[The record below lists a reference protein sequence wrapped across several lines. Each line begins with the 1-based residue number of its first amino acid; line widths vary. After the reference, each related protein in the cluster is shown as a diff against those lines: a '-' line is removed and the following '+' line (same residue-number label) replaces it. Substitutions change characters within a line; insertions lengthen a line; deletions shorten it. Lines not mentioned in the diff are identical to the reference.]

1 MSQVILFDLDG
12 TLTESGDGIIKSVQ
26 YALEKL
32 GIREENPETLLQYIG
47 PPLKESF
54 MTFHGLSEEQA
65 EQGITYYRE
74 RYTQVGMFENQ
85 LYPQIPELLEVLK
98 INDKILGVAS
108 SKPEIF
114 VKQILERF
122 GIAQYFQVIVGSELD
137 GTRAK
142 KEEVIEEAL
151 ARLHM
156 QTERDKILMVGD
168 RAQDVDGARSCGLQ
182 CIGVSYGYGT
192 KEELES
198 AGAVYIAPSVEDLG
212 ILASPNDEETTE
224 HVESVRKNQ
233 KNRWERK
240 GITRRIKTDKGKP
253 QKSKPEK
260 TKPEKKVPKKDV
272 PENCEKEEEFSVGRT
287 EIHPIMQ
294 IWRVFYPILIHLG
307 ISVVVSICFSVVLV
321 SGIVNVTDMAG
332 EYDIVEK
339 INHSVLYQLII
350 TSVLSGVIAFFL
362 YRSDQ
367 RRRKEG
373 FLGQGEDFVW
383 SPPVIWFSVII
394 LAIAGSQMLNDLIRV
409 LRLNEV
415 FPYYSQ
421 MTDDTM
427 AGQPVWL
434 LFLTVG
440 ILAPIAEELIFR
452 GLVFRRMKDFMKPW
466 MAIVLSGLLF
476 GIYHG
481 NMIQFLYA
489 SLLGILLSLI
499 YHRTGTLWT
508 PILAHVVANLW
519 SLFGNEWW
527 DSLWSKLPFGIII
540 GLVIELLLCV
550 IPAYWILADRRK
562 EKAKK

>member
-12 TLTESGDGIIKSVQ
+12 TLTESGEGIIKSVE

-32 GIREENPETLLQYIG
+32 GVTENDPENLKRYVG

-54 MTFHGLSEEQA
+54 MKFSGLNEEQA
-65 EQGITYYRE
+65 EQGIGYYRE
-74 RYTQVGMFENQ
+74 RYTKVGMFENC

-114 VKQILERF
+114 VNQILEHF

-137 GTRAK
+137 GRRSK

-151 ARLHM
+151 LRLHM
-156 QTERDKILMVGD
+156 QTERDKVLMVGD
-168 RAQDVDGARSCGLQ
+168 KEQDVNGARSCGLQ
-182 CIGVSYGYGT
+182 CIGVAYGYGT
-192 KEELES
+192 REELS
-198 AGAVYIAPSVEDLG
+198 QAGAVYIADTVEDLG

-224 HVESVRKNQ
+224 HVESVRKNS

-240 GITRRIKTDKGKP
+240 GVSRRK
-253 QKSKPEK
+253 
-260 TKPEKKVPKKDV
+260 
-272 PENCEKEEEFSVGRT
+272 KEEKQNRT
-287 EIHPIMQ
+287 KADEKAEHQWGEDAIKESDSGSNRPIHPVMQ
-294 IWRVFYPILIHLG
+294 IWRLIYPILIHLG
-307 ISVVVSICFSVVLV
+307 ISMAVSIAFSMFFIWKVI
-321 SGIVNVTDMAG
+321 SGTDISNS
-332 EYDIVEK
+332 YDVVEK
-339 INHSVLYQLII
+339 INSSTLYQLIL
-350 TSVLSGVIAFFL
+350 TSVLSGVITFFL
-362 YRSDQ
+362 YWKDQQ
-367 RRRKEG
+367 RRKAG

-394 LAIAGSQMLNDLIRV
+394 LAIAGSQMLNDLILV
-409 LRLNEV
+409 FRLNEI

-427 AGQPVWL
+427 TGQPVWL

-440 ILAPIAEELIFR
+440 LLAPAAEELIFR
-452 GLVFRRMKDFMKPW
+452 GLVFRRMKDFMNPW
-466 MAIVLSGLLF
+466 AAIILSALLF

-489 SLLGILLSLI
+489 SLMGILLAVI

-508 PILAHVVANLW
+508 SILAHVVANLW
-519 SLFGNEWW
+519 SLFGNSWW
-527 DSLWSKLPFGIII
+527 SSMWAKIPFGFIL
-540 GLVIELLLCV
+540 GFVIELLLCV
-550 IPAYWILADRRK
+550 IPVYWIFADRRK
-562 EKAKK
+562 SNRKRN

>member
-12 TLTESGDGIIKSVQ
+12 TLTESGEGIIKSVE

-32 GIREENPETLLQYIG
+32 GVTENDPENLKRYVG

-54 MTFHGLSEEQA
+54 MKFSGLNEEQA
-65 EQGITYYRE
+65 EQGIGYYRE
-74 RYTQVGMFENQ
+74 RYTKVGMFENR

-114 VKQILERF
+114 VNQILEHF

-137 GTRAK
+137 GRRSK

-151 ARLHM
+151 LRLHM
-156 QTERDKILMVGD
+156 QTERDKVLMVGD
-168 RAQDVDGARSCGLQ
+168 KEQDVNGARSCGLQ
-182 CIGVSYGYGT
+182 CIGVAYGYGT
-192 KEELES
+192 REELS
-198 AGAVYIAPSVEDLG
+198 QAGAVYIADTVEDLG

-224 HVESVRKNQ
+224 HVESVRKNS

-240 GITRRIKTDKGKP
+240 GVSRRK
-253 QKSKPEK
+253 
-260 TKPEKKVPKKDV
+260 
-272 PENCEKEEEFSVGRT
+272 KEEKQNRT
-287 EIHPIMQ
+287 KADEKAEHQWGEDAIKESDSGSNRPIHPVMQ
-294 IWRVFYPILIHLG
+294 IWRVIYPILIHLG
-307 ISVVVSICFSVVLV
+307 ISMAVSIAFSMFFIWKVI
-321 SGIVNVTDMAG
+321 SGTDISNN
-332 EYDIVEK
+332 YDVVEK
-339 INHSVLYQLII
+339 INSSTLYQLIL
-350 TSVLSGVIAFFL
+350 TSVLSGVITFFL
-362 YRSDQ
+362 YRKDQQ
-367 RRRKEG
+367 RRKAG

-394 LAIAGSQMLNDLIRV
+394 LAIAGSQMLNDLILV
-409 LRLNEV
+409 FRLNEI

-427 AGQPVWL
+427 TGQPVWL

-440 ILAPIAEELIFR
+440 LLAPAAEELIFR
-452 GLVFRRMKDFMKPW
+452 GLVFRRMKDFMNPW
-466 MAIVLSGLLF
+466 AAIILSALLF

-489 SLLGILLSLI
+489 SLMGILLAVI

-508 PILAHVVANLW
+508 SILAHVVANLW
-519 SLFGNEWW
+519 SLFGNSWW
-527 DSLWSKLPFGIII
+527 SSMWAKIPFGFIL
-540 GLVIELLLCV
+540 GFVIELLLCV
-550 IPAYWILADRRK
+550 IPVYWIFADRRK
-562 EKAKK
+562 SNRKRN

>member
-12 TLTESGDGIIKSVQ
+12 TLTESGEGIIKSVE

-32 GIREENPETLLQYIG
+32 GVTENDPENLKRYVG

-54 MTFHGLSEEQA
+54 MKFSGLNEEQA
-65 EQGITYYRE
+65 EQGIGYYRE
-74 RYTQVGMFENQ
+74 RYTKVGMFENC

-114 VKQILERF
+114 VNQILEHF

-137 GTRAK
+137 GRRSK

-151 ARLHM
+151 LRLHM
-156 QTERDKILMVGD
+156 QTERDKVLMVGD
-168 RAQDVDGARSCGLQ
+168 KEQDVNGARSCGLQ
-182 CIGVSYGYGT
+182 CIGVAYGYGT
-192 KEELES
+192 REELS
-198 AGAVYIAPSVEDLG
+198 QAGAVYIADTVEDLG

-224 HVESVRKNQ
+224 HVESVRKNS

-240 GITRRIKTDKGKP
+240 GVSRRK
-253 QKSKPEK
+253 
-260 TKPEKKVPKKDV
+260 
-272 PENCEKEEEFSVGRT
+272 KEEKQNRT
-287 EIHPIMQ
+287 KADEKAEHQWGEDAIKESDSGSNRPIHPVMQ
-294 IWRVFYPILIHLG
+294 IWRVIYPILIHLG
-307 ISVVVSICFSVVLV
+307 ISMAVSIAFSMFFIWKVI
-321 SGIVNVTDMAG
+321 SGTDISNS
-332 EYDIVEK
+332 YDVVEK
-339 INHSVLYQLII
+339 INSSTLYQLIL
-350 TSVLSGVIAFFL
+350 TSVLSGVITFFL
-362 YRSDQ
+362 YWKDQQ
-367 RRRKEG
+367 RRKAG

-394 LAIAGSQMLNDLIRV
+394 LAIAGSQMLNDLILV
-409 LRLNEV
+409 FRLNEI

-427 AGQPVWL
+427 TGQPVWL

-440 ILAPIAEELIFR
+440 LLAPAAEELIFR
-452 GLVFRRMKDFMKPW
+452 GLVFRRMKDFMNPW
-466 MAIVLSGLLF
+466 AAIILSALLF

-489 SLLGILLSLI
+489 SLMGILLAVI

-508 PILAHVVANLW
+508 SILAHLVANLW
-519 SLFGNEWW
+519 SLFGNSWW
-527 DSLWSKLPFGIII
+527 SSMWAKIPFGFIL
-540 GLVIELLLCV
+540 GFVIELLLCV
-550 IPAYWILADRRK
+550 IPVYWIFADRRK
-562 EKAKK
+562 SNRKRN

>member
-12 TLTESGDGIIKSVQ
+12 TLTESGEGIIKSVE

-32 GIREENPETLLQYIG
+32 GVTENDPENLKRYVG

-54 MTFHGLSEEQA
+54 MKFSGLNEEQA
-65 EQGITYYRE
+65 EQGIGYYRE
-74 RYTQVGMFENQ
+74 RYTKVGMFENR

-114 VKQILERF
+114 VNQILEHF

-137 GTRAK
+137 GRRSK

-151 ARLHM
+151 LRLHM
-156 QTERDKILMVGD
+156 QTERDKVLMVGD
-168 RAQDVDGARSCGLQ
+168 KEQDVNGARSCGLQ
-182 CIGVSYGYGT
+182 CIGVAYGYGT
-192 KEELES
+192 REELS
-198 AGAVYIAPSVEDLG
+198 QAGAVYIADTVEDLG

-224 HVESVRKNQ
+224 HVESVRKNR

-240 GITRRIKTDKGKP
+240 GVSRRKKGEKQNRTKADEKAEHQWGEDAIKESDSGSNRP
-253 QKSKPEK
+253 
-260 TKPEKKVPKKDV
+260 
-272 PENCEKEEEFSVGRT
+272 
-287 EIHPIMQ
+287 IHPVMQ
-294 IWRVFYPILIHLG
+294 IWRLIYPILIHLG
-307 ISVVVSICFSVVLV
+307 ISMAVSIAFSMFFIWKVI
-321 SGIVNVTDMAG
+321 SGTDLSNN
-332 EYDIVEK
+332 YDVVEK
-339 INHSVLYQLII
+339 INSSTLYQLIL
-350 TSVLSGVIAFFL
+350 TSVLSGVITFFL
-362 YRSDQ
+362 YRKDQQ
-367 RRRKEG
+367 RRKAG

-394 LAIAGSQMLNDLIRV
+394 LAIAGSQMLNDLILV
-409 LRLNEV
+409 FRLNEI

-427 AGQPVWL
+427 TGQPVWL

-440 ILAPIAEELIFR
+440 LLAPAAEELIFR
-452 GLVFRRMKDFMKPW
+452 GLVFRRMKDFMNPW
-466 MAIVLSGLLF
+466 AAIILSALLF

-489 SLLGILLSLI
+489 SLMGILLAVI

-508 PILAHVVANLW
+508 SILAHVVANLW
-519 SLFGNEWW
+519 SLFGNSWW
-527 DSLWSKLPFGIII
+527 SSMWAKIPFGFIL
-540 GLVIELLLCV
+540 GFVIELLLCV
-550 IPAYWILADRRK
+550 IPVYWIFADRRK
-562 EKAKK
+562 SNRKRN

>member
-12 TLTESGDGIIKSVQ
+12 TLTESGEGIIKSVE

-32 GIREENPETLLQYIG
+32 GVTENDPENLKRYVG

-54 MTFHGLSEEQA
+54 MKFSGLNEEQA
-65 EQGITYYRE
+65 EQGIGYYRE
-74 RYTQVGMFENQ
+74 RYTKVGMFENR

-114 VKQILERF
+114 VNQILEHF

-137 GTRAK
+137 GRRSK

-151 ARLHM
+151 LRLHM
-156 QTERDKILMVGD
+156 QTERDKVLMVGD
-168 RAQDVDGARSCGLQ
+168 KEQDVNGARSCGLQ
-182 CIGVSYGYGT
+182 CIGVAYGYGT
-192 KEELES
+192 REELS
-198 AGAVYIAPSVEDLG
+198 QAGAVYIADTVEDLG

-224 HVESVRKNQ
+224 HVESVRKNS

-240 GITRRIKTDKGKP
+240 GVSRRK
-253 QKSKPEK
+253 
-260 TKPEKKVPKKDV
+260 
-272 PENCEKEEEFSVGRT
+272 KEEKQNRT
-287 EIHPIMQ
+287 KADEKAEHQWGEDAIKESDSGSNRPIHPVMQ
-294 IWRVFYPILIHLG
+294 IWRVIYPILIHLG
-307 ISVVVSICFSVVLV
+307 ISMAVSIAFSMFFIWKVI
-321 SGIVNVTDMAG
+321 SGTDISNN
-332 EYDIVEK
+332 YDVVEK
-339 INHSVLYQLII
+339 INSSTLYQLIL
-350 TSVLSGVIAFFL
+350 TSVLSGVITFFL
-362 YRSDQ
+362 YRKDQQ
-367 RRRKEG
+367 RRKAG

-394 LAIAGSQMLNDLIRV
+394 LAIAGSQMLNDLILV
-409 LRLNEV
+409 FRLNEI

-427 AGQPVWL
+427 TGQPVWL

-440 ILAPIAEELIFR
+440 LLAPAAEELIFR
-452 GLVFRRMKDFMKPW
+452 GLVFRRMKDFMNPRA
-466 MAIVLSGLLF
+466 AIILSALLF

-489 SLLGILLSLI
+489 SLMGILLAVI

-508 PILAHVVANLW
+508 SILAHVVANLW
-519 SLFGNEWW
+519 SLFGNSWW
-527 DSLWSKLPFGIII
+527 SSMWAKIPFGFIL
-540 GLVIELLLCV
+540 GFVIELLLCV
-550 IPAYWILADRRK
+550 IPVYWIFADRRK
-562 EKAKK
+562 SNRKRN

>member
-12 TLTESGDGIIKSVQ
+12 TLTESGEGIIKSVE

-32 GIREENPETLLQYIG
+32 GITENDPENLKRYVG

-54 MTFHGLSEEQA
+54 MKFSGLNEEQA
-65 EQGITYYRE
+65 EQGIGYYRE
-74 RYTQVGMFENQ
+74 RYTKVGMFENR

-114 VKQILERF
+114 VNQILEHF

-137 GTRAK
+137 GRRSK

-151 ARLHM
+151 LRLHM
-156 QTERDKILMVGD
+156 QTERDKVLMVGD
-168 RAQDVDGARSCGLQ
+168 KEQDVNGARSCGLQ
-182 CIGVSYGYGT
+182 CIGVAYGYGT
-192 KEELES
+192 REELS
-198 AGAVYIAPSVEDLG
+198 QAGAVYIADTVEDLG

-224 HVESVRKNQ
+224 HVESVRKNS

-240 GITRRIKTDKGKP
+240 GVSRRK
-253 QKSKPEK
+253 
-260 TKPEKKVPKKDV
+260 
-272 PENCEKEEEFSVGRT
+272 KEEKQNRT
-287 EIHPIMQ
+287 KADEKAEHQWGEDAIKESDSGSNRPIHPVMQ
-294 IWRVFYPILIHLG
+294 IWRVIYPILIHLG
-307 ISVVVSICFSVVLV
+307 ISMAVSIAFSMFFIWKVI
-321 SGIVNVTDMAG
+321 SGTDISNS
-332 EYDIVEK
+332 YDVVEK
-339 INHSVLYQLII
+339 INSSTLYQLIL
-350 TSVLSGVIAFFL
+350 TSVLSGVITFFL
-362 YRSDQ
+362 YRKDQQ
-367 RRRKEG
+367 RRKAG

-394 LAIAGSQMLNDLIRV
+394 LAIAGSQMLNDLILV
-409 LRLNEV
+409 FRLNEI

-427 AGQPVWL
+427 TGQPVWL

-440 ILAPIAEELIFR
+440 LLAPAAEELIFR
-452 GLVFRRMKDFMKPW
+452 GLVFRRMKDFMNPW
-466 MAIVLSGLLF
+466 AAIILSALLF

-489 SLLGILLSLI
+489 SLMGILLAVI

-508 PILAHVVANLW
+508 SILAHVVANLW
-519 SLFGNEWW
+519 SLFGNSWW
-527 DSLWSKLPFGIII
+527 SSMWAKIPFGFIL
-540 GLVIELLLCV
+540 GFVIELLLCV
-550 IPAYWILADRRK
+550 IPVYWIFADRRK
-562 EKAKK
+562 SNRKRN